1 MEVAWNNWAMFRFG
15 QLLGCEFVEESQER
29 AAAIGRLFSSEDRRL
44 TLREQEAIAALIFAG
59 IECADRKAKSITTT
73 TMEDCFGLT
82 ELLPKVLEAFIEA
95 QPKAQGEAEGK

>member
-44 TLREQEAIAALIFAG
+44 TLREQEAIAALICAG
-59 IECADRKAKSITTT
+59 IECADQKGEKDYDYTL
-73 TMEDCFGLT
+73 EDCFALT
-82 ELLPKVLEAFIEA
+82 ELLPKVLEAFIDA
-95 QPKAQGEAEGK
+95 QPKAQGEAAGK